1 LETDSCGSPSGGAGE
16 YAKVSETS
24 VRALMLARALIHER
38 PPVTGTMRERM
49 MRLLYE
55 VYHGVD
61 DRETPLEG
69 PAPELQPAA
78 PALDDELPGAVN
90 LFPGA
95 RTRIPYDRAL
105 SWRESQ
111 SFFARQ
117 RVHDDV
123 GVYGRWDLRRSEES
137 DEGAPD
143 DDGRIG
149 EEGQPK
155 RTEKQGKPSDTQ
167 TSIPEDRPP
176 GQADPWS
183 GPAGGDVH

>member
-1 LETDSCGSPSGGAGE
+1 
-16 YAKVSETS
+16 
-24 VRALMLARALIHER
+24 
-38 PPVTGTMRERM
+38 MRERM

-61 DRETPLEG
+61 DRETLVEG
-69 PAPELQPAA
+69 PAPESQPAA
-78 PALDDELPGAVN
+78 PVLDDELPGAVN

-111 SFFARQ
+111 GFFSRQ

-123 GVYGRWDLRRSEES
+123 RVNGRSSADTANRWDLRRSEES
-137 DEGAPD
+137 DEGAAND
-143 DDGRIG
+143 NDGRTG

-155 RTEKQGKPSDTQ
+155 RTEKEGKPSDTQ
-167 TSIPEDRPP
+167 TSLPEDRPH

>member
-1 LETDSCGSPSGGAGE
+1 
-16 YAKVSETS
+16 
-24 VRALMLARALIHER
+24 MLARALIQER

-61 DRETPLEG
+61 DRETPAEG
-69 PAPELQPAA
+69 PAPESQPGA
-78 PALDDELPGAVN
+78 PVLDQELPGAVN
-90 LFPGA
+90 LFPGS

-111 SFFARQ
+111 SFFSRQ

-123 GVYGRWDLRRSEES
+123 RVSGDPVIRWDLRRRSEES
-137 DEGAPD
+137 DEGASEG
-143 DDGRIG
+143 DGRTG
-149 EEGQPK
+149 EEGRPE
-155 RTEKQGKPSDTQ
+155 RTEKEGKPSETQ
-167 TSIPEDRPP
+167 TSIPEDRPR